1 MPLSSTPKLSRLE
14 EPGCQKIPSVEI
26 WKTEIKVNV
35 HQALCSFQ
43 TPYLFSLMKTL
54 KINHWLD
61 SFLWTY
67 IWSQRVR
74 RHMTVCKNVSSRF
87 KLQNLDPLLTI
98 YVGLYV
104 SFPCLRHWVLI
115 CKMETGLASS
125 PIMKVKWEKVILGCS
140 VHVNS
145 WYWHCLQPL
154 LKICGWWSDYSLIFS
169 SLSSLKWNSVKVG
182 FFLSVIHR
190 RVVFLILSFAHKIM
204 FLVLAN
210 AINF

>member
-1 MPLSSTPKLSRLE
+1 MPLSSTPKLSRLA
-14 EPGCQKIPSVEI
+14 EPGCQKILSVEI

-43 TPYLFSLMKTL
+43 TLYLFSLMKTL
-54 KINHWLD
+54 KTNHWLD
-61 SFLWTY
+61 RFLWAY

-74 RHMTVCKNVSSRF
+74 CHMTVCKNVSSRF

-98 YVGLYV
+98 CVGLYV
-104 SFPCLRHWVLI
+104 SFPCLRHWLLI
-115 CKMETGLASS
+115 CEMETGLASS

-154 LKICGWWSDYSLIFS
+154 LKICDGQITALF
-169 SLSSLKWNSVKVG
+169 LAVFLAWNGIPSRLA
-182 FFLSVIHR
+182 FFLVWYTGGWY
-190 RVVFLILSFAHKIM
+190 F
-204 FLVLAN
+204 
-210 AINF
+210 